1 MPDAPKARQ
10 LKARRLCNR
19 WSSGRQLVD
28 RLRNRATRR
37 YYLANGEF
45 DKAWESATE
54 GLQITT
60 GVFRFGVGAA
70 QRVLGRITRARGEF
84 NDAERQLTQ
93 ALETFASIDARFE
106 VGRSHLAL
114 AELARDRGN
123 PDAAAKSLHE
133 AYRMFR
139 ALGLPR
145 YLERTERLAQETDI
159 SISALA

>member
-1 MPDAPKARQ
+1 
-10 LKARRLCNR
+10 
-19 WSSGRQLVD
+19 VD

-60 GVFRFGVGAA
+60 RVFRFGVGA
-70 QRVLGRITRARGEF
+70 QRILGRITRARGEF
-84 NDAERQLTQ
+84 NDAERHSTQ

-133 AYRMFR
+133 AYRMFQ

-159 SISALA
+159 SISALV

>member
-1 MPDAPKARQ
+1 
-10 LKARRLCNR
+10 
-19 WSSGRQLVD
+19 VD

-106 VGRSHLAL
+106 VGAATSRWPNWLATGATRMPL
-114 AELARDRGN
+114 RRASMRRIECSRRWGFLGTSSGRNGWPRRQT
-123 PDAAAKSLHE
+123 SR
-133 AYRMFR
+133 YRHW
-139 ALGLPR
+139 PK
-145 YLERTERLAQETDI
+145 
-159 SISALA
+159 